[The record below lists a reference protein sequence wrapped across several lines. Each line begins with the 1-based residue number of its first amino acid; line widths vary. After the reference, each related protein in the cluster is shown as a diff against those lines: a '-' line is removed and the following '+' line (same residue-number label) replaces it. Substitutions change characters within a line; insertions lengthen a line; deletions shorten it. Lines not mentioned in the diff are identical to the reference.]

1 MLISAVIGVVVKN
14 HGMDRLEIEREDGGR
29 IRKI

>member
-14 HGMDRLEIEREDGGR
+14 RGMDRLEIEREDGGG